1 MQQLLEELIEALQA
15 QTAAI
20 NELVKTNQ
28 TIIEIV
34 TDDAGDGGADTIET
48 VSLYTY
54 LDGSTGRR

>member
-1 MQQLLEELIEALQA
+1 VQQLLEELIEALQA

-34 TDDAGDGGADTIET
+34 IDDAGDGGDDTIET
-48 VSLYTY
+48 VSLDTY

>member
-28 TIIEIV
+28 TIIELVIDDDGA
-34 TDDAGDGGADTIET
+34 DDAMDLDCIG
-48 VSLYTY
+48 TY
-54 LDGSTGRR
+54 LDGSSGHR

>member
-1 MQQLLEELIEALQA
+1 VQQLLEELIEALQA

-34 TDDAGDGGADTIET
+34 IDDAGEGDVDAIET
-48 VSLYTY
+48 VSIATY
-54 LDGSTGRR
+54 LDGSRRHP

>member
-28 TIIEIV
+28 TIIELVI
-34 TDDAGDGGADTIET
+34 DDAGDGDDDAIVTAGID
-48 VSLYTY
+48 TY
-54 LDGSTGRR
+54 LDGSTGHR

>member
-34 TDDAGDGGADTIET
+34 IDDAGDGGADTIET
-48 VSLYTY
+48 VSLDTY

>member
-34 TDDAGDGGADTIET
+34 MDDAGDGSAAIET
-48 VSLYTY
+48 VSLDTY
-54 LDGSTGRR
+54 LDGSTGRL

>member
-34 TDDAGDGGADTIET
+34 MDDAGDGAGDAMEVVGID
-48 VSLYTY
+48 TY
-54 LDGSTGRR
+54 LDGSRRPR